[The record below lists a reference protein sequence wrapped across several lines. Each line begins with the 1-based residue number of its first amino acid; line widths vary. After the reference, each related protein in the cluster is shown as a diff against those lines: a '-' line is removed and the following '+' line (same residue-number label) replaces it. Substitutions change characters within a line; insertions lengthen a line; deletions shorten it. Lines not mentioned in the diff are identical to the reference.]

1 MDKLNKHQ
9 ERTLLM
15 TSLREI
21 SHIDYRK
28 IGSRAIYPMFSK
40 LELSEYNRII
50 DDAIEEIVELQDN
63 FNYIKSQLKGVLI
76 D

>member
-1 MDKLNKHQ
+1 MGKLNKHQ

-15 TSLREI
+15 VAMQEI
-21 SHIDYRK
+21 SRIDYRK

-40 LELSEYNRII
+40 LEPSEYNRII
-50 DDAIEEIVELQDN
+50 DDAIEEITELQDN
-63 FNYIKSQLKGVLI
+63 FNYIKSQLKGVLV